1 MKSGRPNGVLAI
13 VGATATGKSE
23 LAVAVAERLGGEI
36 VSADAFAV
44 YRGFDAGTAKPSV
57 RLRERVPHH
66 LVDARDPREPWSAGA
81 FATEARRL
89 CEEILARGKLP
100 ILAGG
105 TGFYVRAFFG
115 GLFEGPQR
123 DDALRRA
130 LETVKVR
137 RGAGFLVRMI
147 TFLDPAGA
155 KRVGAGDAARAIRLL
170 EILLLSGARPS
181 SLFRERPGPGWERP
195 SVKVL
200 LTLPRD
206 VLYGRIAARFQSEFV
221 NELPTE
227 VRGLLA
233 AGVPLEA
240 PAFAAIGY
248 RDTAALVFGTL
259 SEAAWAEKLLRET
272 RHYAKRQEAWFRR
285 ESGLLPVRADR
296 PDLVDFVA
304 SEARPLFLFSD
315 AVEGG

>member
-1 MKSGRPNGVLAI
+1 MGRPAGVLAI

-44 YRGFDAGTAKPSV
+44 YRGFDAGTAKPSAA
-57 RLRERVPHH
+57 LRARVPHH

-81 FATEARRL
+81 FATEARRI
-89 CEEILARGKLP
+89 CEEILSRGRLP

-115 GLFEGPQR
+115 GLFEGPLR
-123 DDALRRA
+123 DDALRRSLA
-130 LETVKVR
+130 SVKEK
-137 RGAGFLVRMI
+137 RGAEFLVRMI
-147 TFLDPAGA
+147 ALLDPESA
-155 KRVGAGDAARAIRLL
+155 KRVGALDASRAIRLL
-170 EILLLSGARPS
+170 EILFLSGARPS
-181 SLFRERPGPGWERP
+181 RLFRERPGPSWEKP

-200 LTLPRD
+200 LTLPRA
-206 VLYGRIAARFQSEFV
+206 VLYGRIAARFQSDFV

-233 AGVPLEA
+233 AGIPLAA
-240 PAFAAIGY
+240 PAFHAIGY
-248 RDTAALVFGTL
+248 RDTADLVSGAL
-259 SEAAWAEKLLRET
+259 SEGEWKERVLRET
-272 RHYAKRQEAWFRR
+272 RRYAKRQEAWFRR
-285 ESGLLPVRADR
+285 ESGLVPVRADR

-304 SEARPLFLFSD
+304 REARPLFLFSD
-315 AVEGG
+315 SGEGGRP

>member
-1 MKSGRPNGVLAI
+1 MTRGRPAGVLAI

-44 YRGFDAGTAKPSV
+44 YRGFDAGTAKPPA
-57 RLRERVPHH
+57 RLLERAVHH
-66 LVDARDPREPWSAGA
+66 LVDVRDPREPWSAGA
-81 FATEARRL
+81 FAGEARLL
-89 CEEILARGKLP
+89 CEEILSRGKLP

-115 GLFEGPQR
+115 GLFEGPRR

-130 LETVKVR
+130 LEAVKER

-147 TFLDPAGA
+147 SFLDPLGA
-155 KRVGAGDAARAIRLL
+155 RSVGAADAARAIRLL
-170 EILLLSGARPS
+170 EILFLSGARPS
-181 SLFRERPGPGWERP
+181 RLFRERPGPAWEKP
-195 SVKVL
+195 SVKIL
-200 LTLPRD
+200 LTLPREL
-206 VLYGRIAARFQSEFV
+206 LYGRIAARFQSEFV
-221 NELPTE
+221 KELPTE

-233 AGVPLEA
+233 AGIPLAA

-248 RDTAALVFGTL
+248 RDTAAFVSGTL
-259 SEAAWAEKLLRET
+259 SEAEWKERLLRET
-272 RHYAKRQEAWFRR
+272 RRYAKRQEAWFRR
-285 ESGLLPVRADR
+285 ETGLVPVRADR

-304 SEARPLFLFSD
+304 REARHLFPFSS
-315 AVEGG
+315 AEGG